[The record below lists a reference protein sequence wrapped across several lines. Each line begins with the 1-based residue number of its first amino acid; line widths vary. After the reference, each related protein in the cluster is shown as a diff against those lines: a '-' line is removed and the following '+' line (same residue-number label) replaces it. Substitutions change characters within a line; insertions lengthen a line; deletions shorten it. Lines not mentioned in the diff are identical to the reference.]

1 MSALMLAAVVAATPI
16 RLEDARSRSRE
27 NTQAMTA
34 ILNAQAAEQDVRV
47 ARSSLL
53 PQVGF
58 RGGANWSRSGPQ
70 RVFSVV
76 PTETGGFEQTTVDV
90 PGTTNNNYNL
100 TLTLSQLLYDRS
112 VWARLGQTQAELE
125 AQRGNAREQQDASEL
140 EGIQRFFSL
149 FRTQAT
155 IQVLLKNV
163 ERSEQQLERAR
174 ALFQAGRVGK
184 SEELSALVN
193 LGNDRIAVVE
203 RRGQL
208 AVDQAQLSTWL
219 ALPGATPLEA
229 VDPGVLTQAA
239 PPVPDLEEAL
249 KEAKA
254 RRPLLEALRQ
264 RIRAAELQRS
274 IAQAGYLPRV
284 SAQGAYQRSGPTADA
299 VFTEPRLQNSVIG
312 SLNLQWDIFNGFS
325 TQAQSRRAEF
335 LTQVAELNLSQ
346 SERELEGAVRQAHEA
361 LRSQIAAAELAEA
374 NRKAAADSLTL
385 ATERYNAGVSSTL
398 EVRDAQLKLT
408 QAELSLLENKIDVEV
423 ARFALMRAMGT
434 LAPGE
439 AK

>member
-1 MSALMLAAVVAATPI
+1 MSALMLAAVLAAAPI

-34 ILNAQAAEQDVRV
+34 ILNSYAAEQDVRV

-58 RGGANWSRSGPQ
+58 RGGATWIYSGPQ
-70 RVFSVV
+70 RFFTVV
-76 PTETGGFEQTTVDV
+76 ETDTGFEQTTVDV
-90 PGTTNNNYNL
+90 PGGPNSNYNL
-100 TLTLSQLLYDRS
+100 TLSLSQLLYDRA
-112 VWARLGQTQAELE
+112 VWARLGQSKAQFE
-125 AQRGNAREQQDASEL
+125 AQRGEAKEQQDASEL
-140 EGIQRFFSL
+140 EGIQRFFAL

-208 AVDQAQLSTWL
+208 AMDQAQLSTWL

-229 VDPGVLTQAA
+229 VDPGTLAHAA
-239 PPVPDLEEAL
+239 PPVPDLEQAL
-249 KEAKA
+249 NEAKA
-254 RRPLLEALRQ
+254 RRPLLEALKQ
-264 RIRAAELQRS
+264 RVRVAELQRS
-274 IAQAGYLPRV
+274 ISQAGYLPRV
-284 SAQGAYQRSGPTADA
+284 SAQAAYQRSGPSADA
-299 VFTEPRLQNSVIG
+299 VFTEPQLQNSVNG
-312 SLNLQWDIFNGFS
+312 GLNLQWDIFNGFS
-325 TQAQSRRAEF
+325 TQAQSRRAEY
-335 LTQVAELNLSQ
+335 LTRVAELNLSQ
-346 SERELEGAVRQAHEA
+346 SERELEGAVRQSHEA
-361 LRSQIAAAELAEA
+361 LQSQIAAAELSEA
-374 NRKAAADSLTL
+374 NRKAAADSLAL

-408 QAELSLLENKIDVEV
+408 QSELSLLENRIDVEV